1 MSYDAST
8 PTVLIAGAGP
18 TGLTLAYELLRRGVK
33 PRLIDKTAS
42 ASRSP
47 KALGVMARTLE
58 LLAPA
63 GITKA
68 MLAQGV
74 QVPTFG
80 IWSSGRQLAN
90 FNFAEGMQTPY
101 PFVLMLP
108 QHTIEAILAEHIV
121 RLGGRVE
128 RGIELVSLTQRAESV
143 ECVLRHAGG
152 PEERTASSFLIGC
165 DGAHSTVRHLLG
177 APFMGTTVAQ
187 RFATGNVRMHWKIS
201 HDQAVACVN
210 CGHLIAY
217 FPLPDGQHQFL
228 CAAPPWETP

>member
-1 MSYDAST
+1 MSFT
-8 PTVLIAGAGP
+8 PPPPAILIVGAGP
-18 TGLTLAYELLRRGVK
+18 TGLTLAHELLRRGVK
-33 PRLIDKTAS
+33 PRLIEKAPLAS
-42 ASRSP
+42 P
-47 KALGVMARTLE
+47 NTKALGVMARTLE
-58 LLAPA
+58 LLAPS
-63 GITKA
+63 GITKD

-90 FNFAEGMQTPY
+90 FNFAAGMQTPY

-165 DGAHSTVRHLLG
+165 DGAHSTVR
-177 APFMGTTVAQ
+177 
-187 RFATGNVRMHWKIS
+187 
-201 HDQAVACVN
+201 
-210 CGHLIAY
+210 
-217 FPLPDGQHQFL
+217 
-228 CAAPPWETP
+228 